1 MMSATN
7 PLRLLAVAIFLSAAL
22 VATGAAAQQNPP
34 AKVAPETRKAPP
46 KAKASAKAKAP
57 AKRPG
62 TAKDAQ
68 PKGAPQAAAGG
79 GERFD
84 DWRLGCE
91 RPPGAP
97 REACFVEQRLSH
109 KDTPDRL
116 ALAVAI
122 GYFAPEGK
130 PAMIL
135 KVPPN
140 AIQQAGI
147 IIRVD
152 DRPVREVGIRNCGP
166 DNCSVMALLDDDLLT
181 EMRRGKQAV
190 VAYSR
195 KESDDIV
202 RIAVSLRGLT
212 RGLAALQ
219 KR

>member
-1 MMSATN
+1 MFLAHCNMREGSA
-7 PLRLLAVAIFLSAAL
+7 
-22 VATGAAAQQNPP
+22 G
-34 AKVAPETRKAPP
+34 
-46 KAKASAKAKAP
+46 
-57 AKRPG
+57 
-62 TAKDAQ
+62 
-68 PKGAPQAAAGG
+68 
-79 GERFD
+79 
-84 DWRLGCE
+84 
-91 RPPGAP
+91 
-97 REACFVEQRLSH
+97 RLSQ
-109 KDTPDRL
+109 
-116 ALAVAI
+116 

-152 DRPVREVGIRNCGP
+152 DRPVREVGIRSCGP
-166 DNCSVMALLDDDLLT
+166 DNCSVMALLDEDLLT
-181 EMRRGKQAV
+181 EMRTGKQAV